1 MKPVGLISAAALL
14 LLFGAAAPGYAQQD
28 PHDKDTKPAKQEEK
42 AKPDKKQQEKPAK
55 PEHQQEA
62 KAQHERESKPE
73 KQEQDKPAKP
83 EHQQQAKAQEQ
94 QAKSEKQQQ
103 EKSAKQEHDQQ
114 AKAQHE
120 QKAKPEKQQQEKSAR
135 NEHEQQANNQHE
147 QQARSEEHQHAQ
159 RSEAEQQRQR
169 SAPALRLSVR
179 GQGRIPEERFHS
191 NFGHEHRFRIGNPR
205 IVGGYSRFQYGGYWF
220 GFVEPWPEGWYYT
233 DDVYVDYVDDGYY
246 LYNPYYPGVRIA
258 INVVM

>member
-28 PHDKDTKPAKQEEK
+28 PHEKDSKPAKQEEK
-42 AKPDKKQQEKPAK
+42 AKPEKTQQEKPAK
-55 PEHQQEA
+55 TEHQQEA

-73 KQEQDKPAKP
+73 KQEQNKPAKP

-94 QAKSEKQQQ
+94 QAKS
-103 EKSAKQEHDQQ
+103 AKQEHEQQ
-114 AKAQHE
+114 AKTQHDE
-120 QKAKPEKQQQEKSAR
+120 KAKPEKQRQEKSAR
-135 NEHEQQANNQHE
+135 NEHEQQA
-147 QQARSEEHQHAQ
+147 RSEEQHQHAQ

>member
-28 PHDKDTKPAKQEEK
+28 PHDKDTKPAKQEDKEK
-42 AKPDKKQQEKPAK
+42 PEKKQQEKPAK
-55 PEHQQEA
+55 PEHQPEA
-62 KAQHERESKPE
+62 KAQHEQEPKPE
-73 KQEQDKPAKP
+73 KQKQDKPAKP
-83 EHQQQAKAQEQ
+83 EHQQQAKAQ
-94 QAKSEKQQQ
+94 
-103 EKSAKQEHDQQ
+103 
-114 AKAQHE
+114 HE
-120 QKAKPEKQQQEKSAR
+120 EKAKPEKQQQEKPAR
-135 NEHEQQANNQHE
+135 NEHEQQANQQHE
-147 QQARSEEHQHAQ
+147 QQARSEEQHQHAQ

-191 NFGHEHRFRIGNPR
+191 NFGQEHRFHIGNPR
-205 IVGGYSRFQYGGYWF
+205 IVDGYSRFQYGGYWF